1 MKNIKLSVK
10 LIGGFIATALITL
23 VVGMVGYVELAGME
37 DHVERLGKE
46 DMPKVES
53 LLQMESHLNSAMIG
67 MRTLMSPVIGEDVR
81 KTQYEVLAENRA
93 AYKENFDRYTS
104 LDRSAEEERLG
115 KEFLVEVG
123 KWAASNNQ
131 AVETSK
137 KLLEL
142 DVLNPEQYMKNLW
155 MFTSDHYQ
163 LASKVGELLAAG
175 NQFDGGTDPTQ
186 CRFGKWLASYNT
198 TNPAIIKVLKE
209 VRKPHDHF
217 HEAVAVIKDAS
228 SRGEN
233 GEAFEAFEGQMMP
246 AAQAVFG
253 AFDKLRDSAQ
263 QSVATFDEMS
273 NILMGE
279 SVRGQEKA
287 MDVMDRLIQFNLKE
301 SGEAVQ
307 EAQEGA
313 ASAKLF
319 AVVGV
324 IVGVVLALFLGILL
338 TRGITGPIFKGV
350 TFAQEMA
357 NGNFSEK
364 LDVVQK
370 DEIGDLANALNEMVD
385 KLRGVVMEV
394 QSASDNVA
402 SGSEEMSSS
411 SQSLSQGATEQAASI
426 EEVSSSME
434 EMGANIRQNAD
445 NAQQTEKISKQAAV
459 DAREGGDAVIQTV
472 QAMKDIAEKISI
484 IEEIA
489 RQTNLLA
496 LNAAIEAARA
506 GEHGKGFAVVAAE
519 VRKLAERSG
528 TAAAEI
534 SELSSSSVQVAEG
547 AGEMLQ
553 KIVPDIQKT
562 AELIQEISAASG
574 EQNAGVGQINTA
586 IQQLDQIIQQN
597 AAASEEMASTSEEL
611 SGQATQMQMTM
622 GFFKIGQTGHTAS
635 RSTVVA
641 SASRKPQALPQTA
654 PKTPASQGVDMN
666 MDGED
671 FERF

>member
-10 LIGGFIATALITL
+10 LIGGFVATALITL
-23 VVGMVGYVELAGME
+23 AVGMVGYVELSNME
-37 DHVERLGKE
+37 GHVEMLGQE

-67 MRTLMSPVIGEDVR
+67 MRTLMSPVIGADIR
-81 KTQYEVLAENRA
+81 KSQYEILAENRE
-93 AYKENFDRYTS
+93 AYKRNFDRYTS
-104 LDRSAEEERLG
+104 LDRSVEEQQIG
-115 KEFLVEVG
+115 KDFLSEVG

-142 DVLNPEQYMKNLW
+142 DILNPERYMKNLW
-155 MFTSDHYQ
+155 IFTSDHYQ

-175 NQFDGGTDPTQ
+175 TGFEGGTDPTQ
-186 CRFGKWLASYNT
+186 CRFGKWLSSYQT
-198 TNPAIIKVLKE
+198 TNPEIIKILQE

-217 HEAVAVIKDAS
+217 HAAVLTIKDAS

-233 GEAFEAFEGQMMP
+233 GEAFEAFEGKMMP
-246 AAQAVFG
+246 AAQDVFSY
-253 AFDKLRDSAQ
+253 FDKLRASAQ
-263 QSVATFDEMS
+263 LSVATFEEMS
-273 NILMGE
+273 NILMGD
-279 SVRGQEKA
+279 SARGQTETMA
-287 MDVMDRLIQFNLKE
+287 VMDKLIQFNLKE
-301 SGEAVQ
+301 SAISVE
-307 EAQEGA
+307 EAQA
-313 ASAKLF
+313 ASASAKLF
-319 AVVGV
+319 AVLGVVIGV
-324 IVGVVLALFLGILL
+324 ILALFLGIIL

-350 TFAQEMA
+350 TFAQQMA
-357 NGNFSEK
+357 NGDFSKE

-370 DEIGDLANALNEMVD
+370 DEIGDLANALNEMVS
-385 KLRGVVMEV
+385 KLREVVKNV

-402 SGSEEMSSS
+402 SGSAELSSS

-434 EMGANIRQNAD
+434 EMGANIRQTAD
-445 NAQQTEKISKQAAV
+445 NAQQTEKMSKLAAS
-459 DAREGGDAVIQTV
+459 DAKKGGDAVIQTV
-472 QAMKDIAEKISI
+472 QAMKDIADKISI

-534 SELSSSSVQVAEG
+534 SELSSSSVQVAEE

-562 AELIQEISAASG
+562 AELIQEISAAAN
-574 EQNAGVGQINTA
+574 EQDAGAGQINSA
-586 IQQLDQIIQQN
+586 IQQLDQVIQQN

-611 SGQATQMQMTM
+611 SGQATQMQATM
-622 GFFKIGQTGHTAS
+622 GFFRIGQVGQSVS
-635 RSTVVA
+635 RSRIVA
-641 SASRKPQALPQTA
+641 SASRKPQALPQSN
-654 PKTPASQGVDMN
+654 PKAVQSKGLDMK
-666 MDGED
+666 MDDED